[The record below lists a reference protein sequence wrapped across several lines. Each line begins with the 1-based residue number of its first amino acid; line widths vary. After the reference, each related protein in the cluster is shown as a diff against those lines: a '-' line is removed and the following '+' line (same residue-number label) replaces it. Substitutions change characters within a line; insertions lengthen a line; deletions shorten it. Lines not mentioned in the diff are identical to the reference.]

1 MSLPWAINAELRS
14 RDASLLKRGKEKML
28 ISKNFLDPQASYK
41 PSYLT
46 SWSHSGRT
54 GTALPAVGMQG

>member
-28 ISKNFLDPQASYK
+28 ISKNFLEKLS
-41 PSYLT
+41 
-46 SWSHSGRT
+46 
-54 GTALPAVGMQG
+54 